1 MVSGATCSGRP
12 GAVGSC
18 VAGGLAGADD
28 GGAVAVGVAETDGL
42 GADGLAVGVGTAVLL
57 VGDDVAVAVA
67 VVVGAVVV
75 GAAELLEGAAAGG
88 PKQPESANRALNA
101 RTLNAE
107 SLGLVMMPPWVRS
120 RHVRDLPSKYAGAA
134 RRKQGL
140 KSGADA
146 GPAVACVR
154 TRPADVAGC
163 AVRAVEN

>member
-12 GAVGSC
+12 GAVGCC

-42 GADGLAVGVGTAVLL
+42 AGADGLAVGVGTAVLL
-57 VGDDVAVAVA
+57 VGDDVAVAV
-67 VVVGAVVV
+67 VVGAVVV
-75 GAAELLEGAAAGG
+75 GAAELLEGAGAGG

-107 SLGLVMMPPWVRS
+107 SLGLVMMPPWVLS
-120 RHVRDLPSKYAGAA
+120 RHVWDLPSKYAGAA

-140 KSGADA
+140 KSDA
-146 GPAVACVR
+146 GPAVACGW